1 MAKRAYSD
9 EFKKEAIRLVLEDG
23 RTRRS
28 VEKSLGITPGL
39 LKDWVWTA
47 QDEKPIE
54 YSALP
59 AEKAM
64 KLLRSENER
73 LRRERD
79 ILKKAVAIFS
89 TDPDRYTDS
98 LPSTTGNTRSRRC
111 AE

>member
-1 MAKRAYSD
+1 MANRKYSD
-9 EFKKEAIRLVLEDG
+9 EFKKEAVRLVVEEG

-39 LKDWVWTA
+39 LKDWVWQA
-47 QDEKPIE
+47 QDEQKVE
-54 YSALP
+54 YSAMP
-59 AEKAM
+59 SDKAL
-64 KLLRSENER
+64 KLLQAENDR

-98 LPSTTGNTRSRRC
+98 
-111 AE
+111 